1 MFRLKEINLKDL
13 AATFNDSII
22 EDFTLSYEQ
31 NQLGNHE
38 KALAKYISLLTLQKQ
53 MFEIFNNIGVT
64 YYYLKKPIFSIEYFK
79 KAISLNRCSY
89 IPYYNWALVSINLH
103 HYKNAILI
111 IEDAYTS
118 IRNPPSDLI
127 DLMNHAKTQAFSK
140 KGEKLDN
147 FSSEISPTHYSSL
160 SPSKSK
166 KSIRKY
172 ISSSHLKYQIPE
184 STINISPSKQTIPS
198 VDRILSPVTK
208 IQTFTNFGKKKRL
221 KVKLES
227 KDSPLPQKPFSF
239 YPRSHYRTL
248 LNLNEVDQL
257 YQIEASN
264 IPGIEKMFESSN
276 ETRKNVNHI
285 SKIQQYVSDENNVK
299 IEFEDPQKLSTNN
312 LTEQELKYIVHQ
324 FDFPD
329 FIRDYVEID
338 KILYKLYFFLKF
350 NYKVRKSIYTISQIK
365 HYYSGEVIFK
375 QGEIGDKLYVI
386 LKGSVSIE
394 KEYPEFRNYSFIINS
409 VYDGRQFGDL
419 SLMGSLNNHPV
430 NERVAS
436 CIASE
441 ESYFLS
447 IPKKDYQRMLLDSQ
461 KEEIESR
468 INFFS
473 EIAIFKGFS
482 LAVLITLATNVEL
495 TVFKLDEIIIEQ
507 GKFPKGL
514 YIIYSGFAVLYTQG
528 YRIHDR
534 SYNEF
539 LNRRKQQ
546 GSVSPINNPKYQ
558 KKYQL
563 TPIKRDLYSSI
574 DSFQPEQMSK
584 IQRSLSKS
592 DLKKLKKNKNS
603 QYLVRD
609 SLEFATIR
617 ATDYFGG
624 RVLLHNDL
632 APELASKFTIV
643 AKNSEVKIFIIEKQH
658 LQYFSDDLVHQMKV
672 ILSKSFEIDCP
683 PDVNSE
689 QMIKTLHNWQ
699 AYRDNLI
706 DGINRNKYLE
716 RYKDTFPFNRE

>member
-1 MFRLKEINLKDL
+1 MFRLKEINLKDC
-13 AATFNDSII
+13 TPSFNESII
-22 EDFTLSYEQ
+22 EGFTLSLEY
-31 NQLGNHE
+31 NQLGHHE
-38 KALAKYISLLTLQKQ
+38 KALAKYISLLPFQKQ

-64 YYYLKKPIFSIEYFK
+64 YYYLKKPIFSKEYFK

-89 IPYYNWALVSINLH
+89 IPYYNLALVDINLH

-111 IEDAYTS
+111 IEEAYTN
-118 IRNPPSDLI
+118 IRSPPSDLAE
-127 DLMNHAKTQAFSK
+127 LRNHAQKQTVSEK
-140 KGEKLDN
+140 SEKLN
-147 FSSEISPTHYSSL
+147 HFSSKTPSAYYSSL
-160 SPSKSK
+160 SPLKAT
-166 KSIRKY
+166 KSIRKN
-172 ISSSHLKYQIPE
+172 ISSRHLKYQIPE
-184 STINISPSKQTIPS
+184 SLTNISPPKQ
-198 VDRILSPVTK
+198 ILPLTDHSISPVTK
-208 IQTFTNFGKKKRL
+208 VQTFTNFRKKRRIRE
-221 KVKLES
+221 KVES
-227 KDSPLPQKPFSF
+227 KESPPQQKPLSF
-239 YPRSHYRTL
+239 YSRSHYRTL

-264 IPGIEKMFESSN
+264 ITAVEKMFESSN
-276 ETRKNVNHI
+276 ETRKSINQI
-285 SKIQQYVSDENNVK
+285 SKIQQYVSDDTNLK

-312 LTEQELKYIVHQ
+312 LTEQELKYVIHQ
-324 FDFPD
+324 FDFPN

-338 KILYKLYFFLKF
+338 KILYKLYFFAKF
-350 NYKVRKSIYTISQIK
+350 TYKVRKSIYMISQIQ
-365 HYYSGEVIFK
+365 HYYAGETIFK

-409 VYDGRQFGDL
+409 IYDGRQFGDL
-419 SLMGSLNNHPV
+419 SLMGSLNNHPI

-447 IPKKDYQRMLLDSQ
+447 IPKKDYQKMLLDSQ
-461 KEEIESR
+461 KEEIENK

-495 TVFKLDEIIIEQ
+495 TVYKLDEIIIEQ
-507 GKFPKGL
+507 GKVPKGL
-514 YIIYSGFAVLYTQG
+514 YIIYSGFAMLYTQG

-534 SYNEF
+534 SYKEF

-546 GSVSPINNPKYQ
+546 GSLSPINNQ
-558 KKYQL
+558 KHQKSCQI
-563 TPIKRDLYSSI
+563 TPGKQNLYNSI
-574 DSFQPEQMSK
+574 DSFQPEQIDK
-584 IQRSLSKS
+584 IQRSLSRS
-592 DLKKLKKNKNS
+592 DLKKLKKNKS
-603 QYLVRD
+603 SHYLVRD

-624 RVLLHNDL
+624 RVLLHNNQG
-632 APELASKFTIV
+632 PELASKFTIV
-643 AKNSEVKIFIIEKQH
+643 AKNSEVKVFIIEKYH
-658 LQYFSDDLVHQMKV
+658 LQYFSDELVHQIKV

-683 PDVNSE
+683 PEIDSA

-699 AYRDNLI
+699 AYRESLI

-716 RYKDTFPFNRE
+716 RNKGSFPFNRE